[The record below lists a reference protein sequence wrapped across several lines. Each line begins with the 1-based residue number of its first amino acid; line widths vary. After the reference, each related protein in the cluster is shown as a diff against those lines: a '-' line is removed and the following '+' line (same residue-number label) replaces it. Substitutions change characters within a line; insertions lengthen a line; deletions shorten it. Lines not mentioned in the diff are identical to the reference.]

1 MCLERVGD
9 ALCPL
14 TRSAPRRQSSYVQE
28 LAKKSKLFA
37 NQKRQQRAREQVQ
50 QLEEELMQLKAEE
63 AELVKAKEAEL
74 VKAKEAELVKVQG
87 SAGAEPAPG
96 TELHARLRRLAEVC
110 RP

>member
-1 MCLERVGD
+1 M
-9 ALCPL
+9 
-14 TRSAPRRQSSYVQE
+14 
-28 LAKKSKLFA
+28 
-37 NQKRQQRAREQVQ
+37 
-50 QLEEELMQLKAEE
+50 KAEE
-63 AELVKAKEAEL
+63 AELVKAEEAEL